1 MLQNNQIYKED
12 IAFVLINRVG
22 IHSSVSNP
30 TEAHD

>member
-22 IHSSVSNP
+22 IHSFVSNP
-30 TEAHD
+30 TATLD